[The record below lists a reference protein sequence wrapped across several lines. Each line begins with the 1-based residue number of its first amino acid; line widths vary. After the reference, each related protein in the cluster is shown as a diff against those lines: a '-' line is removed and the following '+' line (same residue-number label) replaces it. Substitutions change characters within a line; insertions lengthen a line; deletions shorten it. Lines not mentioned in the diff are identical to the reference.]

1 MPGKRDLDPGASP
14 LHFFGAEVRRA
25 REAAGMTLAELGA
38 LVPCDAST
46 VSRIESGLLS
56 PAERFAESCDEAFG
70 QMGGWFGRFFRASL
84 KWDGP
89 YPRWFEDWVDAEGRA
104 AVLRGWEPLLVP
116 GLLQTPEYARAL
128 FEAWRTDDDGDKVE
142 QLVAARIDRQRIFG
156 RPGPPSFWAVLDEGV
171 LRRRIGSAKVMHGQ
185 LVYLAEAGERV
196 GIKIHVI
203 PAEAGAHVG
212 LLGAF
217 AIAGLGG
224 DAPGIVYFE
233 SPDKGQTTRD
243 PATVAAVILTFET
256 LRSEALP
263 RGASRDLILKVAG
276 EHGRD
281 VEEVQLQR
289 RQRRQLHRGRRAP
302 GHWPGAGARHQ
313 GPGRA
318 GAPVHPPGVE
328 AVR

>member
-25 REAAGMTLAELGA
+25 REAAAMTLADLGA
-38 LVPCDAST
+38 GVPCDAST

-56 PAERFAESCDEAFG
+56 PAERFAEACDEAFP
-70 QMGGWFGRFFRASL
+70 QMGGWFGRFYRASL

-104 AVLRGWEPLLVP
+104 KVLRYWAPLLVP
-116 GLLQTPEYARAL
+116 GILQTPEYARAL
-128 FEAWRTDDDGDKVE
+128 FRAWRTDDDEDKVE
-142 QLVAARIDRQRIFG
+142 QLVLARMDRQRIFD
-156 RPGPPSFWAVLDEGV
+156 RPNPPAFWALLDEGV
-171 LRRRIGSAKVMHGQ
+171 LRRCIGGAKVMHDQ
-185 LVYLAEAGERV
+185 LVRLADMGERAS
-196 GIKIHVI
+196 IKVHVI

-217 AIAGLGG
+217 AIAGLAG

-233 SPDKGQTTRD
+233 SPDEGQTTRD
-243 PATVAAVILTFET
+243 PAKVTRIGLMFET

-263 RGASRDLILKVAG
+263 RGASRDLIVKVAG
-276 EHGRD
+276 EYGRD

-289 RQRRQLHRGRRAP
+289 R
-302 GHWPGAGARHQ
+302 
-313 GPGRA
+313 
-318 GAPVHPPGVE
+318 
-328 AVR
+328 